1 MSTLLRFIPRVGAS
15 IDPRQDRLVAEPEIT
30 IGRAPDCGLQLRRN
44 GLRYHH
50 AVLRED
56 GDSITL
62 EALPG
67 AVLRKGDAD
76 VQRARLSIGDSV
88 RVGPF
93 IFSAVAPDETSGADH
108 VVTVTAAEEN
118 VFDEVVQAKSYI
130 GRFDVSLPNI
140 RLAAFITSVLVFV
153 LFFLVP
159 IVFGPLKPGDS
170 WTTKA
175 GRTEASLEAHEGL
188 FHSARLWNV
197 GEISGA
203 HKAFGT
209 NCKSCH
215 ETPFI
220 PVRSSTCLS
229 CHATIGQH
237 ADPHLAPAADLNQER
252 CESCHHE
259 HKGMTLATKDD
270 QADCVSCHGALKN
283 TMPATKLRDVTD
295 FGSGHPE
302 FAVSL
307 VQDAATHSVARF
319 ALDDKNAVDNSHLKF
334 THMTH
339 LKLDK
344 VKKAGAEKGSTCATC
359 HEEAPG
365 GMVFKPVSY
374 DKNCAECHQLQF
386 EPKHPE
392 WRLPHGHP
400 DDVANR
406 LRGYYSE
413 AALRN
418 ETFPAPSSDIFA
430 KPGADLPPPP
440 PTGAEMVSAQ
450 TANAMMSSIARSACG
465 ECHVTAPPE
474 AGADPS
480 AWKILPVYV
489 PDRFLPK
496 AQFRHDKH
504 DTMSCQ
510 GCHAAESSDGG
521 VQALIPSIE
530 TCKGCHAGENGAPQ
544 RIATRCVSCHVFH
557 NPEHPIIGVRAATAT
572 TETTAK

>member
-30 IGRAPDCGLQLRRN
+30 VGRAPDCGLQLKRA
-44 GLRYHH
+44 GLRYRH

-56 GDSITL
+56 GADISV

-67 AVLRKGDAD
+67 ATLKKGTAD
-76 VQRARLSIGDSV
+76 VSKVRLAIGDSV

-93 IFSAVAPDETSGADH
+93 IFTAVAPDEASGADH
-108 VVTVTAAEEN
+108 VVTVTAAEEGA
-118 VFDEVVQAKSYI
+118 FDEVAQAKSYM

-140 RLAAFITSVLVFV
+140 RLFAFTLSVAVFV
-153 LFFLVP
+153 LFFIVP
-159 IVFGPLKPGDS
+159 IIFGPLKPGDS

-175 GRTEASLEAHEGL
+175 GRAEASLEVHNGL

-209 NCKSCH
+209 NCASCH
-215 ETPFI
+215 ESPFV
-220 PVRSSTCLS
+220 PVRSSSCLS
-229 CHATIGQH
+229 CHQSIGQH
-237 ADPHLAPAADLNQER
+237 ADPHLAPAADLNKER

-270 QADCVSCHGALKN
+270 QSDCVSCHSALKS
-283 TMPATKLRDVTD
+283 TMPTTTLRDVND

-302 FAVSL
+302 FSLSL
-307 VQDAATHSVARF
+307 VQDATTHTVARF
-319 ALDDKNAVDNSHLKF
+319 PIDDKNAIDNSHLKF

-365 GMVFKPVSY
+365 GMVFKPVQY
-374 DKNCAECHQLQF
+374 DKSCADCHALQF

-400 DDVANR
+400 EDVANR
-406 LRGYYSE
+406 IRGYYSE
-413 AALRN
+413 AALAN
-418 ETFPAPSSDIFA
+418 ETFPAPRSDIFE
-430 KPGADLPPPP
+430 KPGADLPPPT
-440 PTGAEMVSAQ
+440 PTGADMVSAQ
-450 TANAMMSSIARSACG
+450 TAAAMMSSIARSACG
-465 ECHVTAPPE
+465 ECHVTAQPV
-474 AGADPS
+474 AGEPDS

-489 PDRFLPK
+489 PDSFLPK
-496 AQFRHDKH
+496 AKFRHDKH
-504 DTMSCQ
+504 STMTCQ
-510 GCHAAESSDGG
+510 GCHAAETSDGG
-521 VQALIPSIE
+521 VAALLPGIE
-530 TCKGCHAGENGAPQ
+530 TCKGCHAGESGAPQ
-544 RIATRCVSCHVFH
+544 RIASRCVSCHVFH
-557 NPEHPIIGVRAATAT
+557 NPDHPIAGLRAAAA
-572 TETTAK
+572 TETAR